1 MNPAVVFFI
10 LFFAVFFVVS
20 LFIVIF
26 AGRNIFNIKK
36 PMTMKKILFILTA
49 IICMAVTAQA
59 QTVYVSNGSDAV
71 AYHKSKSCS
80 YLQNSK
86 DVKSVSTAE
95 AKKMGRHE
103 CQRCY
108 GTSAAAKKVTTTT
121 QKKAAETKKK
131 ATEAKKATTP
141 ARDEKGRF
149 IKKADT
155 EKKTV
160 EKKATEA
167 KKKATETKK
176 KTTEAK
182 KKAAETQKKA
192 TTPARDEKG
201 RFIKKADTEKATGK
215 KTTKKAA

>member
-1 MNPAVVFFI
+1 
-10 LFFAVFFVVS
+10 
-20 LFIVIF
+20 
-26 AGRNIFNIKK
+26 
-36 PMTMKKILFILTA
+36 MKKILFILTA

-86 DVKSVSTAE
+86 DIKSVSTAE

-108 GTSAAAKKVTTTT
+108 GTAAAAKKATTAKKKVTETKKTTTIARDEKGRFIKKADT
-121 QKKAAETKKK
+121 KKAAEKK
-131 ATEAKKATTP
+131 ATP

-155 EKKTV
+155 
-160 EKKATEA
+160 KKATS
-167 KKKATETKK
+167 KKS
-176 KTTEAK
+176 
-182 KKAAETQKKA
+182 
-192 TTPARDEKG
+192 
-201 RFIKKADTEKATGK
+201 
-215 KTTKKAA
+215 TKKAA